1 VHSSGEAALVHQ
13 EGESLLNALG
23 NGAGIGQGRGKQ
35 VGSTV
40 PSQLLYV
47 YSRKFLILKPDLFF
61 NDGPGKQAKNMHVLV
76 RVHDKA
82 ARGGDQSRT
91 GQLRHIV

>member
-1 VHSSGEAALVHQ
+1 VHSSSEAALVCQ

-23 NGAGIGQGRGKQ
+23 NGVGIGQGQGKQ

-40 PSQLLYV
+40 LSQLLYV

-61 NDGPGKQAKNMHVLV
+61 NDGLGKQVHGAKNMHVLV
-76 RVHDKA
+76 RVHDKSCMW
-82 ARGGDQSRT
+82 R
-91 GQLRHIV
+91 